1 MSNVHAMPPVS
12 ERRDATAEACEWLAR
27 IERGLDDRE
36 ERKLRE
42 WLAANPKHVTA
53 LMEASELWDRLGAL
67 SRLADLFP
75 KPTQRP
81 TRRAPVLLAIAASA
95 LLAVVGA
102 FVVFRQSASVPGPA
116 ATIVSSGY
124 RQQFDTAIGEHS
136 TIRLPDGSEL
146 TLNTNSRVRA
156 EFDQHRRTLRLERGE
171 IFVHV
176 AHDEA
181 RPLTVWAGDKLV
193 QAVGTSFN
201 VEITDDQHLEVIVT
215 EGKVLIGVV
224 KTSTAAPD
232 RAWLERFATPVA
244 AGERVLISQEQ
255 PAVDAIG
262 ADEIDVKLSWRA
274 GNIVFHGEPLSEA
287 LGQVERY
294 TSVTF
299 VIRDEQLKAIRVAGR
314 FKAGDVDGLLKT
326 LHENFNISYER
337 VGAEKIVLMSN

>member
-1 MSNVHAMPPVS
+1 MTNIHSLPAAN

-27 IERGLDDRE
+27 LERGLDDQE
-36 ERKLRE
+36 ELKLHE
-42 WLAANPKHVTA
+42 WLSADPKHVTA
-53 LMEASELWDRLGAL
+53 FMAAAELWDRLGSL

-75 KPTQRP
+75 KPATRA
-81 TRRAPVLLAIAASA
+81 TRRGPVLLAMAASA
-95 LLAVVGA
+95 LLAMVGA
-102 FVVFRQSASVPGPA
+102 FMVFQRSGPVSGLGAAIVVSEYQ
-116 ATIVSSGY
+116 
-124 RQQFDTAIGEHS
+124 QQFETAIGEHS

-156 EFDQHRRTLRLERGE
+156 EFDQHRRTLRLDRGE

-181 RPLTVWAGDKLV
+181 RPLTVWSGDKLV

-201 VEITDDQHLEVIVT
+201 VEITDDQHVEVIVT

-224 KTSTAAPD
+224 KTKAVAPD

-244 AGERVLISQEQ
+244 AGERVLISQTS
-255 PAVDAIG
+255 PAVNAIG

-274 GNIVFHGEPLSEA
+274 GNIVFHGEPLVVA
-287 LGQVERY
+287 LGEVERY

-337 VGAEKIVLMSN
+337 VGAEKIVLMTN